1 MAAGVARAHPW
12 RQRIFL
18 VAFGREHGVVDVVI
32 AIRPERIVVCVRPQR
47 VVEEIAVGIGPE
59 QRAGPADVAVAESAA
74 LEWVER
80 CGGAQVGMR
89 EGAGRCR
96 IAASC
101 FAAPRGLSEPPSR
114 RRASETL
121 AMRYCGRAAQRS
133 VSSAIRSG
141 TRFMPRECAHA
152 AGVDAAMRNRN
163 VTGARGRA
171 RSSEVHTRA
180 ATRMSAAEVWRRR
193 KMRSA
198 AAGMSATKM
207 RSATATR
214 PSTAT
219 SGMSAAGM
227 SAGTATVIGNC
238 GHRNRGK
245 HYSHRACC
253 DCGFPHGLA
262 PFDSPAS
269 ASACRLRYGWGI
281 FKPMAARM

>member
-18 VAFGREHGVVDVVI
+18 VAFGREHGIVDVVI

-47 VVEEIAVGIGPE
+47 VVEEIAVGVGPE

-74 LEWVER
+74 LERVER

-89 EGAGRCR
+89 EGARRCR

-101 FAAPRGLSEPPSR
+101 FATPRGLSKPPSR

-152 AGVDAAMRNRN
+152 AGVDAAMRNGN
-163 VTGARGRA
+163 VTGARSRV

-180 ATRMSAAEVWRRR
+180 AARMSAAEVWPCR
-193 KMRSA
+193 KMRQRRRPDVRHRRCGAPPPGPHEMRRHHRRHSA
-198 AAGMSATKM
+198 A
-207 RSATATR
+207 
-214 PSTAT
+214 
-219 SGMSAAGM
+219 SGCPPPPGCPPDRH
-227 SAGTATVIGNC
+227 GD
-238 GHRNRGK
+238 RQL
-245 HYSHRACC
+245 RAPQPRQAL
-253 DCGFPHGLA
+253 FPPRLL
-262 PFDSPAS
+262 
-269 ASACRLRYGWGI
+269 RLRLSTWSCSV
-281 FKPMAARM
+281 